1 MKRQQNK
8 TKIVFDSTIL
18 ASTLLGGVTR
28 KQFLEVLDFS
38 NQIDIYYCQELL
50 DDIRKLSQ
58 STYFIAKGISLEII
72 NAFITLFEKRAI
84 QVALFSD
91 KAEYKENYLFAL
103 SEKANLE
110 YLITE
115 DEDLLVRGSLGSAKI
130 LQFQVFIEGFN
141 FLPF

>member
-8 TKIVFDSTIL
+8 TKIVFDCTIM

-50 DDIRKLSQ
+50 EDIRKLSK

-72 NAFITLFEKRAI
+72 NDFITLFEKRAI
-84 QVALFSD
+84 KVALLFD
-91 KAEYKENYLFAL
+91 KTEYKENYLLAL

-110 YLITE
+110 YIITE
-115 DEDLLVRGSLGSAKI
+115 DEDLLVKGGFGSAKI
-130 LQFQVFIEGFN
+130 LQFQVFIEVFN